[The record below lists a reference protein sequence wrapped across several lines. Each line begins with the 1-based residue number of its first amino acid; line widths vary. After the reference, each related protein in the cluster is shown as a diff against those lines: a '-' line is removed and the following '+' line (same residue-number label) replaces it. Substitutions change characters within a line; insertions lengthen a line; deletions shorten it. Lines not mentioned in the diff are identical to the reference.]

1 MSDWF
6 TAGALYT
13 LTAAMLITPSHVVG
27 QTESHPHE
35 MVSKQIIREAM
46 CEPGAYR
53 MLEGLTRIG
62 PRLSGSQNAAAA
74 VRWGYDT
81 MVSLGFE
88 DVHLEPVMVPVWE
101 RGNLER
107 AHAVVGS
114 GPEVPLAVCALGSSV
129 ATPAGGIEGEVVE
142 VHTWAEVDGL
152 GATAK
157 GKIVFFNRPMDAGR
171 YDTFEAYGEAVDQ
184 RGGGPV
190 AAARVGAVAVLVR
203 SMTLALDDVPHTG
216 NTHYEEGV
224 PRIPAAA
231 ISTLSADR
239 LHALLNRESDL
250 KVRLELTCE
259 TKPEALSANVVG
271 EIRGT
276 EKPEEVVIVGGHLD
290 SWDKG
295 EGAHDDG
302 AGCVQAMESLRILK
316 ELGLTPKRTIRAVLF
331 MNEENGLRGGREYA
345 AVARG
350 ERHVA
355 AIESDAGGFAPRGFG
370 VNAPSETLDQ
380 IAQWSYLLAPIHAD
394 RIVDGHGGV
403 DIWPLSLQGVPAIGL
418 MPESQRYFDY
428 HHSDKDVIA
437 AVNPRELQLGAAAM
451 AVLAYVIAE
460 EGLETSAAP

>member
-1 MSDWF
+1 
-6 TAGALYT
+6 
-13 LTAAMLITPSHVVG
+13 MLITPSDVG
-27 QTESHPHE
+27 AQAVPRPYDL
-35 MVSKQIIREAM
+35 VSKQIIREAM
-46 CEPGAYR
+46 CEPGAYQL
-53 MLEGLTRIG
+53 LEGLTRIG

-74 VRWGYDT
+74 VRWGYDA

-101 RGNLER
+101 RGDIER

-114 GPEVPLAVCALGSSV
+114 GPVVPLAVCALGSSV

-142 VHTWAEVDGL
+142 VHTWSEVDAL

-157 GKIVFFNRPMDAGR
+157 GRIVFFNRPMDAGH
-171 YDTFEAYGEAVDQ
+171 YNTFEAYGEAVDQ

-190 AAARVGAVAVLVR
+190 AAAKVGACAVLIR
-203 SMTLALDDVPHTG
+203 SMTLAIDDVPHTG
-216 NTHYEEGV
+216 NTHYEDGV

-231 ISTLSADR
+231 ISTLSADT
-239 LHALLNRESDL
+239 LHSLLDRERDL

-259 TKPEALSANVVG
+259 TKPDALSANVIG
-271 EIRGT
+271 EIRGR

-295 EGAHDDG
+295 QGAHDDG
-302 AGCVQAMESLRILK
+302 AGCAQAMESLRILK
-316 ELGLTPKRTIRAVLF
+316 ELDLAPRRTIRAVLF

-350 ERHVA
+350 DRHVA

-370 VNAPSETLDQ
+370 VNAPRETLDL
-380 IAQWSYLLAPIHAD
+380 IARWSYLLAPMGAD
-394 RIVDGHGGV
+394 RIIEGHGGV

-451 AVLAYVIAE
+451 AILAYVIAE
-460 EGLETSAAP
+460 EGLEAGASQ